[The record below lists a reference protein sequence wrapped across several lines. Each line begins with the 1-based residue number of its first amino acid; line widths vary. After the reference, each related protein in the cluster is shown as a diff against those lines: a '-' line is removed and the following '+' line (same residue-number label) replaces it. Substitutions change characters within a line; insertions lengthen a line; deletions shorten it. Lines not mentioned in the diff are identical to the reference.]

1 MLRFI
6 LALLVSLATMSAA
19 PSLAQD
25 IDELRRQ
32 DERLAGVASRL
43 FQPNAVFCDRLMPDL
58 GLVLHSRDQYDTTYA
73 GQFPDSNLAVS
84 AIAPGSAA
92 STAGLRD
99 GDQILALGD
108 TPVGSIQPD
117 DTRPARDIAF
127 DILANQNVEMPV
139 AITVKRGGHT
149 ETFELLAPASCRLLV
164 EITTEKGFS
173 ARTDGKV
180 MQVSYSLAEAV
191 TDDQLAAILAHE
203 LGHVVLRHRQRL
215 EAAGV
220 EGGWLKEVGQNRI
233 VARATEIAA
242 DRMSVHLLAN
252 AGFDPHAAIRF
263 WQTPASQRVSGGIFR
278 SGVYP
283 SISGRIAILAD
294 EIARYLPLGAA
305 PDFPGHLFAQREM
318 PL

>member
-1 MLRFI
+1 MLRTC
-6 LALLVSLATMSAA
+6 LALLAQLATLFAV

-25 IDELRRQ
+25 IDQLRRQ

-58 GLVLHSRDQYDTTYA
+58 GLVLHSRDQYNSTYA
-73 GQFPDSNLAVS
+73 VQFSDSNLAVS
-84 AIAPGSAA
+84 AIASGSAA
-92 STAGLRD
+92 ATAGLRE
-99 GDQILALGD
+99 GDQILAIGD
-108 TPVGSIQPD
+108 TPVGTLQPD
-117 DTRPARDIAF
+117 GARPARDVGF
-127 DILANQNVEMPV
+127 DILADQAVDAPV
-139 AITVKRGGHT
+139 TVSVKRGGNT
-149 ETFELLAPASCRLLV
+149 ETFELVAPASCRLLV
-164 EITTEKGFS
+164 EITTEKGYS

-220 EGGWLKEVGQNRI
+220 DGGLLKEVGQNRI
-233 VARATEIAA
+233 VARSTEIAA

-278 SGVYP
+278 SGIYP

-305 PDFPGHLFAQREM
+305 PDYPGHLLAQREM